1 MSQIRLYL
9 DEDAGQRSVVEA
21 LRNLKIDVITT
32 WEAKNIQLPDP
43 DQLVWATQQ
52 GRVIYTFNVG
62 DFCRLHKSYMM
73 RSMSHTGII
82 VAPKQR
88 YSVGEQVKAIANL
101 IATRSAEDIKNQLIF
116 LGDYSG
122 SRICA
127 AHLNLC

>member
-32 WEAKNIQLPDP
+32 WEAKNIQLSDP
-43 DQLVWATQQ
+43 DQLVWITQQ

-62 DFCRLHKSYMM
+62 DFCRLHKSYMT
-73 RSMSHTGII
+73 RSFSHTGII
-82 VAPKQR
+82 VAAKQR

-101 IATRSAEDIKNQLIF
+101 IATRSAEDIKNQLVF
-116 LGDYSG
+116 LGDY
-122 SRICA
+122 
-127 AHLNLC
+127 LE